1 MAVYDCCMYY
11 NETDI
16 LLLRMNILRD
26 AVDIH
31 VIVEAGETHSGQPKP
46 FNFAEERHRFHEFK
60 DKIIYVQVD
69 RLSDGV
75 RDSWQR
81 EAYHRSLIGHGLR
94 HAKPDDL
101 VIVGDCDE
109 IINPDVISQIGDAAG
124 LTLDLYYY
132 RFTLKARTFWG
143 IGAARYGMMKDPGGI
158 RTNAAG
164 GAQIENAGWH
174 FSYFMSPDKVADK
187 IGAFMHSDFVK
198 LDGRLAD
205 EHYLAAQ
212 MKAGRDIY
220 ANIPGRPPLQLDYTP
235 PGDHLPAYVLAHLE
249 DYREWL

>member
-11 NETDI
+11 NETDM

-26 AVDIH
+26 AVDFH

-46 FNFAEERHRFHEFK
+46 FNFAEERHRFREFE
-60 DKIIYVQVD
+60 DKIIYIQTS

-94 HAKPDDL
+94 NCQPDDL

-109 IINPDVISQIGDAAG
+109 IVNPDVIPQIGDAAG
-124 LTLDLYYY
+124 LTLSLYYY
-132 RFTLKARTFWG
+132 RFTLKARSFWG

-174 FSYFMSPDKVADK
+174 FSYFMTPDKVADK
-187 IGAFMHSDFVK
+187 IGAFMHHDFVK
-198 LDGRLAD
+198 LDNRLTD
-205 EHYLAAQ
+205 EHYLERR
-212 MKAGRDIY
+212 MTAGEDIY
-220 ANIPGRPPLQLDYTP
+220 ASIPGRPPLELDYTP
-235 PGDHLPAYVLAHLE
+235 PGEHLPAWVMAHWN
-249 DYREWL
+249 DYPTWW